1 MIGFIYLCGVFLLI
15 FGIVLF
21 FQCNMG
27 DLYDLYSLISVFF
40 YCSCCSFIY
49 VISICICLCDWRWS
63 EWKFVR
69 DALIVFRRMKIT
81 GNPVTDVLEKN
92 VLNILPVKSISIRL
106 LCRI

>member
-40 YCSCCSFIY
+40 TVLVVVLFM
-49 VISICICLCDWRWS
+49 LFLFA
-63 EWKFVR
+63 FVY
-69 DALIVFRRMKIT
+69 AT
-81 GNPVTDVLEKN
+81 GGGLSGNL
-92 VLNILPVKSISIRL
+92 
-106 LCRI
+106 

>member
-40 YCSCCSFIY
+40 TVLVVALFM
-49 VISICICLCDWRWS
+49 LFLFA
-63 EWKFVR
+63 FVY
-69 DALIVFRRMKIT
+69 AT
-81 GNPVTDVLEKN
+81 GGG
-92 VLNILPVKSISIRL
+92 LNGNL
-106 LCRI
+106 